1 MTSSL
6 KKLAVLILSALILI
20 SFSIILTPQAYAA
33 DGNESSVELT
43 VTTEGMFK
51 PDSAALVRSGS
62 KTTLIIRDD
71 STSYDKYYVG
81 KAASARLYGYGSGAV
96 NPTQETIDGKNYQV
110 FKMDVSGVDLSKSF
124 IISTHSKK
132 NLTWYERTVTINEK
146 AKTLSTSAGDGG
158 SVSAK
163 DGVENSTL
171 KATTEEIETKM
182 TEEQAKAYVDANDS
196 PLLVAGLIGEI
207 YIHPKKT
214 AEEQAA
220 QAVLT
225 EKTAKIA
232 RYAYDK
238 LSDEDKKNVP
248 EIPDGLG
255 YEYPGAGGADYF
267 VSTGDA
273 SKDNPLNTAPDK
285 KKEIL
290 VCSFGT
296 SYTDS
301 RVATIG
307 GIEKA
312 LAKTYTDYSVRRAFT
327 SQVIINHILARDEEK
342 INTVREAMNQA
353 KEAGVTN
360 LIIQPTTLMNGEEYD
375 QIKRDVEQN
384 KWDGVTITFAEPL
397 LGMAGDSAD
406 TINEDKT
413 AVARAAAEAAV
424 KDDGKDVSALTGD
437 SDTAYVFMGHGTGHT
452 ANITYTQMQTA
463 MTGLGYKNAFV
474 GTVEGEERNDPN
486 NAVSVVL
493 KKVKDGGYSRVV
505 LRPLMVVAG
514 DHANND
520 MNGTDEDSWR
530 TIFEKAGFKVEGQI
544 AGLGQIDGIQQMY
557 VAHTLSGIAA
567 QGDAELTKSA
577 LKDYTKSVNDKIE
590 QMKADADT
598 TKAELERAKE
608 DLAKAKAEYA
618 DYKAKVEL
626 AASSISGVKAKAS
639 KGKKITV
646 SWKKNSKAEGYKV
659 YRSTKKSKGFKAVA
673 TVKSGKTVK
682 VTVKSGQK
690 KGKTYYFKVRG
701 YKKIAGKT
709 CYSKYSKVVKVKAK

>member
-33 DGNESSVELT
+33 DGDENSVELT
-43 VTTEGMFK
+43 VKAAGMFK
-51 PDSAALVRSGS
+51 PDSASLVKSGG
-62 KTTLIIRDD
+62 KRTLIIRDD

-81 KAASARLYGYGSGAV
+81 KASAARLYGYGSGAV

-110 FKMDVSGVDLSKSF
+110 FTVDVTGSDLSKSF

-132 NLTWYERTVTINEK
+132 NLTWYERTITVNEK
-146 AKTLSTSAGDGG
+146 EKILDTVAGDGA

-214 AEEQAA
+214 AEEQAE

-232 RYAYDK
+232 KYAYVK
-238 LSDEDKKNVP
+238 LSDEDKENVP

-273 SKDNPLNTAPDK
+273 SKDDPLNTKPDK

-353 KEAGVTN
+353 KAAGVTN

-544 AGLGQIDGIQQMY
+544 AGLGQIESVQKIY
-557 VAHTLSGIAA
+557 VAHTLKAMSE
-567 QGDAELTKSA
+567 QVD
-577 LKDYTKSVNDKIE
+577 
-590 QMKADADT
+590 QMKKDSDA
-598 TKAELERAKE
+598 TKAELEKAKAE
-608 DLAKAKAEYA
+608 LAKAKAEYA

-673 TVKSGKTVK
+673 TAKSGKTVK

>member
-1 MTSSL
+1 MS
-6 KKLAVLILSALILI
+6 
-20 SFSIILTPQAYAA
+20 
-33 DGNESSVELT
+33 E
-43 VTTEGMFK
+43 
-51 PDSAALVRSGS
+51 
-62 KTTLIIRDD
+62 
-71 STSYDKYYVG
+71 
-81 KAASARLYGYGSGAV
+81 
-96 NPTQETIDGKNYQV
+96 
-110 FKMDVSGVDLSKSF
+110 
-124 IISTHSKK
+124 
-132 NLTWYERTVTINEK
+132 
-146 AKTLSTSAGDGG
+146 
-158 SVSAK
+158 
-163 DGVENSTL
+163 
-171 KATTEEIETKM
+171 
-182 TEEQAKAYVDANDS
+182 
-196 PLLVAGLIGEI
+196 
-207 YIHPKKT
+207 
-214 AEEQAA
+214 
-220 QAVLT
+220 
-225 EKTAKIA
+225 
-232 RYAYDK
+232 
-238 LSDEDKKNVP
+238 EDKKNVP

-544 AGLGQIDGIQQMY
+544 AGLGQIESVQKLY
-557 VAHTLSGIAA
+557 VAHTLKAMSE
-567 QGDAELTKSA
+567 QVD
-577 LKDYTKSVNDKIE
+577 
-590 QMKADADT
+590 QMKKDSDA
-598 TKAELERAKE
+598 TKAELEKAKAE
-608 DLAKAKAEYA
+608 LAKAKAEYA